1 MIASRSDSALADM
14 LAGAKQCLPVMLAS
28 APFGVLYGALAVENG
43 LSVFET
49 VAMSALVFGGASQM
63 VGIELFGQKV
73 APWLIVLSIFAVNF
87 RHVLYSAAA
96 GRLTRHWRGAVQ
108 ALGFFFLTDP
118 QFAETERRAETGRE
132 ISVAWYFGMAVPLY
146 LAWIADAWVGALFG
160 PMIPDTHAFGLDFL
174 LPIYFLG
181 LVMGFRRRPLWLP
194 IVAASSVA
202 SILAFLYVGS
212 PWHVSIG
219 AVAGVIVGAVMTPV
233 RKAGAGDRAVEA
245 PR

>member
-1 MIASRSDSALADM
+1 
-14 LAGAKQCLPVMLAS
+14 
-28 APFGVLYGALAVENG
+28 
-43 LSVFET
+43 
-49 VAMSALVFGGASQM
+49 
-63 VGIELFGQKV
+63 
-73 APWLIVLSIFAVNF
+73 
-87 RHVLYSAAA
+87 
-96 GRLTRHWRGAVQ
+96 
-108 ALGFFFLTDP
+108 
-118 QFAETERRAETGRE
+118 
-132 ISVAWYFGMAVPLY
+132 MAVPLY

-233 RKAGAGDRAVEA
+233 ARPVQAIA
-245 PR
+245 PWRRRDERQHGSSLPARF